1 MQNFMLAEAQLS
13 WFNRIKLE
21 VKRFVASKKVRSFNS
36 LSSELMGGGKGTT
49 GKKKKKHKNTN

>member
-1 MQNFMLAEAQLS
+1 MLAEAQLS